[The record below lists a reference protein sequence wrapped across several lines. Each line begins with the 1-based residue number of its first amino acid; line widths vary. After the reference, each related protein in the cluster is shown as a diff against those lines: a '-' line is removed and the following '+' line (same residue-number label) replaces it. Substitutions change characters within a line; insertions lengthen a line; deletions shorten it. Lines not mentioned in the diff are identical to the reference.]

1 MPWTTKDYPIS
12 WKNLDPITRKKAID
26 IANAM
31 LLDGYKEDQA
41 IPIATAQAEKWKEN
55 ADASDL
61 AELKRKDVTKHKAP
75 TGPSGARLM
84 DDNVIV
90 RYSPAQKEWM
100 VISEEAR
107 NADSYHPTKVEAVK
121 RAKEIAAKRG
131 TKVIAE
137 KKTQ

>member
-1 MPWTTKDYPIS
+1 MPWTTKKYPIS

-41 IPIATAQAEKWKEN
+41 IPIATAQAKKWRED
-55 ADASDL
+55 ADASEL
-61 AELKRKDVTKHKAP
+61 AELERKDVTKHKAP

-90 RYSPAQKEWM
+90 RYASSQKEWM
-100 VISEEAR
+100 VISEEAQ
-107 NADSYHPTKVEAVK
+107 NADSYHRTKVEAIK

-137 KKTQ
+137 KKLQ

>member
-107 NADSYHPTKVEAVK
+107 NADSYHPTNVEAVK

>member
-1 MPWTTKDYPIS
+1 MPWTTQKYPVS

-31 LLDGYKEDQA
+31 LLDGYTEDQA
-41 IPIATAQAEKWKEN
+41 IPIATAQAKKWKED

-61 AELKRKDVTKHKAP
+61 AKLKRKDVTKHKAP

-90 RYSPAQKEWM
+90 RYSPERKEWM
-100 VISEEAR
+100 VISEEAL
-107 NADSYHPTKVEAVK
+107 NADSYHHSKPEALK
-121 RAKEIAAKRG
+121 RAKEIASKRG

-137 KKTQ
+137 KKVL